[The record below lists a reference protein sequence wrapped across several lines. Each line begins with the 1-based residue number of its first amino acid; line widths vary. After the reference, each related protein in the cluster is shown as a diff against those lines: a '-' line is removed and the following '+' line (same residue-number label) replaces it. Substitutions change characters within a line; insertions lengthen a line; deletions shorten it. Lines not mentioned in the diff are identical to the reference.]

1 MRRES
6 VARVA
11 ALAGDGAA
19 GPLGRAAL
27 RQFWPLAG
35 ALFVLYLLDDRIAA
49 IDLPA
54 VAAALMRITPLQW
67 IAATAA
73 TFVSFRALG
82 QYDAVIHR
90 HLGTGIGGAEAG
102 RAGIT
107 AIAISQVLGFGLVTG
122 ALVRWRMLPGL
133 NLRQATRL
141 TATVTGAFLAG
152 WAVVA
157 ALAVL
162 VLPAGAGPLSGLW
175 AKAAAAGLL
184 AVLAGA
190 TALAVAGPRLR
201 LCGRSVGLPPLPAL
215 ARLLLLTAVD
225 TVAAALALW
234 ALLPAGVAVAPE
246 MVVAAYLVALGA
258 ALVLAT
264 PGGLGPFEVAL
275 LALLPGIGEDGL
287 LATILGFRMVY
298 FAAPALVALGLLARG
313 PGKAAARAAVP
324 LLVPPATLT
333 RPDLAGMVARAARAE
348 SAILRQGEHSVL
360 LSQDGRNGW
369 VVGRGSQALVA
380 LFDPFLPG
388 RGTGALV
395 AALAAAARAGDRIPC
410 LYKCSARSA
419 AVARRMGWTV
429 APVAEEHWLSP
440 AEAAG
445 FGGPDHAGLRRKLRK
460 AAKAGVTVREAGPE
474 ALPLAEMAR
483 ISHRWARVRGGER
496 GFSMGRWA
504 PGYVA
509 GQRVYL
515 AHAGGRLVAF
525 ASFHEGAREWVLDLM
540 RISAEAPCGT
550 MQALVAEAIGD
561 ASAIGVARL
570 SLAALPCRA
579 EAFTGLEARLR
590 RRMERAPG
598 VAGLARFKAGFAPRR
613 ERLYIA
619 APSRAALLVAAL
631 DIARE
636 IHMPAPLCGG
646 AGPGGDAILTH
657 RSHAAPPA
665 TAACRRR
672 IAAICRRAS
681 TSCRRSV

>member
-1 MRRES
+1 MRRDS

-11 ALAGDGAA
+11 VLAGNGAA
-19 GPLGRAAL
+19 GTLGRAAL
-27 RQFWPLAG
+27 RQLWPLAG
-35 ALFVLYLLDDRIAA
+35 AIVVLSLLGDRIAA

-67 IAATAA
+67 IAAAAA

-82 QYDAVIHR
+82 RYDAVIHR

-133 NLRQATRL
+133 SLWQATRL
-141 TATVTGAFLAG
+141 TATVTGAFLGG

-162 VLPAGAGPLSGLW
+162 ILPAGAGPLSGLW

-184 AVLAGA
+184 AGLAGV
-190 TALAVAGPRLR
+190 TAIAVAGPRLR
-201 LCGRSVGLPPLPAL
+201 LFGRSVGLPPLPAL

-275 LALLPGIGEDGL
+275 LALLPGIGEEQV
-287 LATILGFRMVY
+287 LATVLGFRMVY
-298 FAAPALVALGLLARG
+298 FAAPALVALGLLALG
-313 PGKAAARAAVP
+313 PGKPGARTAVP
-324 LLVPPATLT
+324 MLVPPATLT

-360 LSQDGRNGW
+360 LSEDGRNGW

-380 LFDPFLPG
+380 LFDPFLSG
-388 RGTGALV
+388 RGTGALIR
-395 AALAAAARAGDRIPC
+395 ALAGAARAGDLVPC

-440 AEAAG
+440 AASSG

-460 AAKAGVTVREAGPE
+460 AAKAGVTVREAAPE

-483 ISHRWARVRGGER
+483 IARRWAAERGGER

-509 GQRVYL
+509 GQRVYR
-515 AHAGGRLVAF
+515 ADAGGRLVAF
-525 ASFHEGAREWVLDLM
+525 ASFHDGAREWVLDLM
-540 RISAEAPCGT
+540 RTSAEAPDGT
-550 MQALVAEAIGD
+550 MQALLARAIGD
-561 ASAIGVARL
+561 AGDAGIARL

-590 RRMERAPG
+590 RRVERAPG
-598 VAGLARFKAGFAPRR
+598 VAGLARFKSGFAPRR
-613 ERLYIA
+613 QRLYIA
-619 APSRAALLVAAL
+619 APTRAALILAAL

-636 IHMPAPLCGG
+636 IHAPMPLRDGVGDLPRTAAP
-646 AGPGGDAILTH
+646 
-657 RSHAAPPA
+657 RAAPPG
-665 TAACRRR
+665 TAA
-672 IAAICRRAS
+672 
-681 TSCRRSV
+681 